1 MSVHHLQIYVRLP
14 CQGIYSA
21 GSGDI
26 QPVCY
31 QADVEDSNFQEMWLV
46 GICAA
51 TLFHD
56 GVSNLR
62 NLELLSTSFYAT
74 ITA

>member
-1 MSVHHLQIYVRLP
+1 MSVHHLKIYVGLP

-21 GSGDI
+21 GSVDI

-31 QADVEDSNFQEMWLV
+31 EVDVEGSNFQEVWLV

-51 TLFHD
+51 MSFHD

-62 NLELLSTSFYAT
+62 NWELQVLHC
-74 ITA
+74 

>member
-1 MSVHHLQIYVRLP
+1 MRLP

-21 GSGDI
+21 GSVDI

-31 QADVEDSNFQEMWLV
+31 EADVEDGNLQEVCLV

-51 TLFHD
+51 KSFRD
-56 GVSNLR
+56 GVLNLR
-62 NLELLSTSFYAT
+62 TAGSALLSTSLYAT
-74 ITA
+74 ITAYPTVCF